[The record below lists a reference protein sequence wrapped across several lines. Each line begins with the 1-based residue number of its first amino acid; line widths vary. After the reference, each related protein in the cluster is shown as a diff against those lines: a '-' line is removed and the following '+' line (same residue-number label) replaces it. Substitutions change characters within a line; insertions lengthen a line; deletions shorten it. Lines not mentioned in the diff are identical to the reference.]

1 MTFSN
6 VEKGEHRVLV
16 DYDGFSGE
24 QTVILDQEDI
34 IEYAIEIK
42 VEKKGTNFIL
52 IISLSLVLILLCL
65 VFWLKRELNK
75 YIKAIQK

>member
-1 MTFSN
+1 VTFSN